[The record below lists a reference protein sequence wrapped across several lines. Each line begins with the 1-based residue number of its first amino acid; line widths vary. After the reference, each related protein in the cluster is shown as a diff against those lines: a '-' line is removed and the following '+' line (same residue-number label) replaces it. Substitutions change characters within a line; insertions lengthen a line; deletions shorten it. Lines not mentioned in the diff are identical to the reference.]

1 MDHFHFKATLVARS
15 WSRSKP
21 DILYGYVWKAFTPA
35 QEQFM
40 AIDMTE
46 HTANSQGLIYPFL
59 VIELKGDGPGPTAGS
74 LWVATN
80 QCLLGGAATCMVSL
94 LTGFSMHQ
102 PPSATIFRGLDALGI
117 LDLTACE
124 RVRDDAIGRIIPSAP
139 RLRGDKP
146 AQCTRLL
153 IYLL

>member
-59 VIELKGDGPGPTAGS
+59 VIELKGDGPSPTAGS

-80 QCLLGGAATCMVSL
+80 QCLLGGAAACMVSQH
-94 LTGFSMHQ
+94 S
-102 PPSATIFRGLDALGI
+102 SLGVGPDQSQI
-117 LDLTACE
+117 SFTA
-124 RVRDDAIGRIIPSAP
+124 IP
-139 RLRGDKP
+139 GKP
-146 AQCTRLL
+146 LHRRSSRF
-153 IYLL
+153 